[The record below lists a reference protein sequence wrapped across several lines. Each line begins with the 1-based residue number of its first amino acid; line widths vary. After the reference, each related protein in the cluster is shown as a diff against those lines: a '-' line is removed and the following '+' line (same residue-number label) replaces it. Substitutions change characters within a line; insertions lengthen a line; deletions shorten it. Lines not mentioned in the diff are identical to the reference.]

1 MLEIYPIQVFSLV
14 DDIGEVVQ
22 ADLSFDFPDFED
34 EDIVCSICEIELRD
48 AVNFDYG
55 DFAQ

>member
-1 MLEIYPIQVFSLV
+1 M
-14 DDIGEVVQ
+14 VQ